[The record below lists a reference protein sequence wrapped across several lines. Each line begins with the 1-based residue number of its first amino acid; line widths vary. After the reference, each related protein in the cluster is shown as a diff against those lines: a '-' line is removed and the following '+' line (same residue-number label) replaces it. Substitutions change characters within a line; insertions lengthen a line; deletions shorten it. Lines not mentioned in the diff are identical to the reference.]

1 MPKAVW
7 SLSKNSAG
15 ESVKFLSNSRTVK
28 VKYTLEGVGGFVN
41 MAMLDHGGID
51 LYARDANGRQHWIGN
66 HMGWSFGDT
75 ITITYSDIETKD
87 FASRGLEYEVFL
99 PPYSTVTSMQI
110 GVDEG
115 SSFEF
120 LHESAER
127 PIVVYGSSIVQGASP
142 SRPGLR
148 WTTQVKRDM
157 DYPVV
162 NLGFSGS
169 AFMEPALFEAMGE
182 IDARAYVLDPIPN
195 SYRLGEEIVTRRVS
209 GVKYLRT
216 KNDAPILLV

>member
-1 MPKAVW
+1 MKLLYGRMLTAVVAVMLAVAASAQTQWYNPMDADVPFLSGRGWNKEIGNKSFHRMPDRMEADMPKAVW

-99 PPYSTVTSMQI
+99 PPYSTVTSM
-110 GVDEG
+110 
-115 SSFEF
+115 
-120 LHESAER
+120 
-127 PIVVYGSSIVQGASP
+127 
-142 SRPGLR
+142 
-148 WTTQVKRDM
+148 
-157 DYPVV
+157 
-162 NLGFSGS
+162 
-169 AFMEPALFEAMGE
+169 
-182 IDARAYVLDPIPN
+182 
-195 SYRLGEEIVTRRVS
+195 
-209 GVKYLRT
+209 
-216 KNDAPILLV
+216 